1 VCDVLGVPLA
11 AEMQD
16 EAGLDAAVSR
26 GCVPGLRTRGALR
39 RAAEQCLHGRLAER
53 AA

>member
-16 EAGLDAAVSR
+16 EPGLDAALSR
-26 GCVPGLRTRGALR
+26 GCVPGLRPRGPLR
-39 RAAEQCLHGRLAER
+39 RAAEQCLHTRLGER